1 MKKCN
6 RCGTDVNDDAL
17 FCYKCG
23 NDLTPVRSVA
33 PTYVPPPQPKKNNTG
48 VIIAV
53 VVVIILVVSIVAASW
68 AISNAWSQVPWE
80 DIDRNDLE
88 MTVLSKNN
96 DPPHLIE
103 PGEGNKYVQLNIIFS
118 NNRSSEITLTP
129 YDFLLE
135 TADGF
140 NYGYSQNVPTSLDV
154 TVPEGQSM
162 VFTIG
167 FEIPQGS
174 TPTLLRFY
182 LNLEWDIYIESIVP
196 S

>member
-1 MKKCN
+1 VKKCN
-6 RCGTDVNDDAL
+6 RCGMDVADEAQYC
-17 FCYKCG
+17 FRCG
-23 NDLTPVRSVA
+23 NDLAPARNVA
-33 PTYVPPPQPKKNNTG
+33 PTYVPPQPKKDNTG

-53 VVVIILVVSIVAASW
+53 VVVIILVVAIVASAW

-80 DIDRNDLE
+80 DIDRTDLD
-88 MTVLSKNN
+88 MTVISRDNN
-96 DPPHLIE
+96 PPQLAD
-103 PGEGNKYVQLNIIFS
+103 PGENNKFVQLTVS
-118 NNRSSEITLTP
+118 LTNNRSSDLILTP

-140 NYGYSQNVPTSLDV
+140 SYGYSQNVPNTLNV
-154 TVPEGQSM
+154 TLSKDQTV
-162 VFTIG
+162 VFKIG

-182 LNLEWDIYIESIVP
+182 LNLEWDIFIEAIVP